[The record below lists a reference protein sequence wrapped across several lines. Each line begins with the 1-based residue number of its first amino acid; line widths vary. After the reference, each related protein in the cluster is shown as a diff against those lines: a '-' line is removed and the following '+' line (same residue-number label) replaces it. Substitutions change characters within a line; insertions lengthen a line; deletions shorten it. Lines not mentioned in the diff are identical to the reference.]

1 MPAAS
6 PRHNRYRKILIPAIV
21 LLILGG
27 FLWRYDADHPA
38 PGALP
43 ALSLESLAGHT
54 VMLGKLNGKPLIINL
69 WATWCPP
76 CRAELPLL
84 MKASHQY
91 PNMQFYFAEQGDSRA
106 NVKAYAEK
114 IGLTPAHILL
124 DTNTRLS
131 KFFGVLG
138 YPTTIFY
145 NAAGNIVA
153 IHRGELTSSTLK
165 QYLARL
171 GHNAE

>member
-1 MPAAS
+1 MSAAS

-21 LLILGG
+21 LFILGG
-27 FLWRYDADHPA
+27 VLWRYDADHPA

-43 ALSLESLAGHT
+43 ALSLESLAGQT
-54 VMLGKLNGKPLIINL
+54 VMLGKLSGKPLVLNL

-91 PNMQFYFAEQGDSRA
+91 PNMRFYFAEQGDSRA

-114 IGLTPAHILL
+114 IGLTPAQILL

-131 KFFGVLG
+131 KFFGVIG

-145 NAAGNIVA
+145 NATGNIVA

-171 GHNAE
+171 NHNAQ